1 MGHGCVDKYIG
12 IARTLRFQWTL
23 PKPRNPENRR
33 GPRARKIIVLRN
45 EKRRIAIAAIDRV
58 TFDASEMKRPDARR
72 INAISLLDDRRQVQ
86 TGAPD
91 LAAALLSW
99 IDAYARLWGLAK
111 QAMLFP
117 LLVYESR

>member
-1 MGHGCVDKYIG
+1 
-12 IARTLRFQWTL
+12 
-23 PKPRNPENRR
+23 
-33 GPRARKIIVLRN
+33 
-45 EKRRIAIAAIDRV
+45 
-58 TFDASEMKRPDARR
+58 MKRPDARR
-72 INAISLLDDRRQVQ
+72 INAISLLDDRRQIQ